1 VRRRKIQILVP
12 EVRTYTEEN
21 EANKGRG
28 VFSKSAKHFV
38 GVRPSPGAA
47 SSALPCRW
55 KLPET
60 TDRKAAAVAEDG
72 HTPHFENTP
81 EFHPKED

>member
-1 VRRRKIQILVP
+1 
-12 EVRTYTEEN
+12 
-21 EANKGRG
+21 
-28 VFSKSAKHFV
+28 VFSKSTKHFV

-55 KLPET
+55 KLSET

-81 EFHPKED
+81 

>member
-1 VRRRKIQILVP
+1 MLSR
-12 EVRTYTEEN
+12 EE
-21 EANKGRG
+21 GSWG

-47 SSALPCRW
+47 SSALPCHW
-55 KLPET
+55 KIPKT
-60 TDRKAAAVAEDG
+60 TDRKAAAVADDS

-81 EFHPKED
+81 

>member
-1 VRRRKIQILVP
+1 VRRRKAQIFVA
-12 EVRTYTEEN
+12 EARTFTEEN
-21 EANKGRG
+21 EVNQDRG
-28 VFSKSAKHFV
+28 VFSKSTKYFV

-55 KLPET
+55 ESPET

-72 HTPHFENTP
+72 HTPHFESTP
-81 EFHPKED
+81 